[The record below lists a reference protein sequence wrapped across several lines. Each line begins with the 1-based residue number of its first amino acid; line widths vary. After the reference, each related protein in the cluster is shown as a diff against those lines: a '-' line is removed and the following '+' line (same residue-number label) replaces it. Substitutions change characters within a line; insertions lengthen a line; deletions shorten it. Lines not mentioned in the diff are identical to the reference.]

1 MTEQEFEHI
10 HNLEH
15 YQKEDKNR
23 TKKLGLFII
32 LLLILFVVELL
43 GGYYYNSVAL
53 MSDALHVASDSF
65 ALIVAYVTLK
75 IQQRVSKTNTF
86 GYQRLEVLATMLNC
100 FILLAASAYI
110 TYEAIEKLYNPQPM
124 QSAAVLVVA
133 SIGLIINL
141 IGLKLIHSHSH
152 QSMVVKSAYL
162 EALADTATSV
172 GVIIGALMI
181 YFFDILWIDSLIAL
195 AIATFIIYRVIELF
209 KTSVAIIMQ
218 QTPPHINIDKLEKD
232 FLSIAGVKSIHQ
244 LHIWDITQGQT
255 SLSVHLVV
263 ENIDSLTQHSKILTD
278 TEKMLQNSYQITHST
293 IQIEL
298 TNNHHNKH

>member
-65 ALIVAYVTLK
+65 ALIVAYITLK
-75 IQQRVSKTNTF
+75 IQQRISKTNTF

-100 FILLAASAYI
+100 CILLAASAYI
-110 TYEAIEKLYNPQPM
+110 TYEAIEKLYNPQQM
-124 QSAAVLVVA
+124 QSVAVLIVA
-133 SIGLIINL
+133 TIGLVINL

-152 QSMVVKSAYL
+152 ESMVVKSAYL

-172 GVIIGALMI
+172 GVIVGALMI

-195 AIATFIIYRVIELF
+195 AIATFIIYRVVQLF
-209 KTSVAIIMQ
+209 KTSIAIIMQ
-218 QTPPHINIDKLEKD
+218 KTPPHIDIEKLEKD
-232 FLSIAGVKSIHQ
+232 LLNIPGVKSIHQ

-263 ENIDSLTQHSKILTD
+263 ENIDSLTQHSQILTD
-278 TEKMLQNSYQITHST
+278 TEKMLQNLYKITHST

-298 TNNHHNKH
+298 TNNHHNH